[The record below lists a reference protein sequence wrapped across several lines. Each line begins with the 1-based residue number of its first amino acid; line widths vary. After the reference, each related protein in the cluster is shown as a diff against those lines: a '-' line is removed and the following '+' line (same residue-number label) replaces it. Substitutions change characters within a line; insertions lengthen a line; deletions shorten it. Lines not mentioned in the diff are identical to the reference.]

1 MPQSTK
7 QVLVSMAMAG
17 LSTVAYSQ
25 TTPTQSRGDLLY
37 STHCVACHTTE
48 IHWRNDKQAI
58 DWDSLKFQVKRW
70 QGNAGLAWNEADI
83 TEVSRYLNET
93 IYHYPQLNNRV
104 GLLSPQKSQ
113 LTQTNK
119 GQ

>member
-37 STHCVACHTTE
+37 NTHCVACHTTE
-48 IHWRNDKQAI
+48 IHWRNDKQAF
-58 DWDSLKFQVKRW
+58 DWDSLKFQVRRW
-70 QGNAGLAWNEADI
+70 QGNAGLAWNDADI
-83 TEVSRYLNET
+83 AEVSRYLNET
-93 IYHYPQLNNRV
+93 IYNYPQVNDRV
-104 GLLSPQKSQ
+104 GLVSSGA
-113 LTQTNK
+113 TQPPPRK
-119 GQ
+119 

>member
-1 MPQSTK
+1 MTQSTK
-7 QVLVSMAMAG
+7 QALVSMAMAG

-25 TTPTQSRGDLLY
+25 TTPSQTRGDLLY
-37 STHCVACHTTE
+37 NTHCVACHTTE
-48 IHWRNDKQAI
+48 IHWRNGKQAF
-58 DWDSLKFQVKRW
+58 DWDSLRFQVKCW
-70 QGNAGLAWNEADI
+70 QGNAGLAWNETDI
-83 TEVSRYLNET
+83 TEVSRHLNET

-104 GLLSPQKSQ
+104 GQLSPQKSQ